1 MSWNRNE
8 MAARAA
14 QELRDGDYVNLGIGL
29 PTLIPDYLPEGSD
42 VQLHAENG
50 ILGVGPFPYDDEVDP
65 DLVNA
70 GKQTVSV
77 VSGASYF
84 DSATSFAMIRGGH
97 VDVAVLG
104 GMQVAANGDLANWM
118 VPGSMVKGMGGA
130 MDLVNGA
137 GRVIVL
143 MDHVAKSG
151 AAKLVSSCDLPLTGK
166 AVVSQVITDLGVFD
180 VTGDGFA
187 VVELAPGVQFEDVVA
202 KTGASVT
209 DSRQRRSAASS
220 DRDRTPSLA

>member
-1 MSWNRNE
+1 MSWTRAE

-14 QELRDGDYVNLGIGL
+14 LELRDGDYVNLGIGL
-29 PTLIPDYLPEGSD
+29 PTLIPDYLPDGSG
-42 VQLHAENG
+42 VTLHAENG

-77 VSGASYF
+77 VAGASFF

-104 GMQVAANGDLANWM
+104 GMQVSGAGDLANWM

-130 MDLVNGA
+130 MDLVSGA

-143 MDHVAKSG
+143 MDHVSKSG
-151 AAKLVSSCDLPLTGK
+151 AAKLVAECDLPLTGQ
-166 AVVSQVITDLGVFD
+166 AVVSRVITDLGVFD
-180 VTGDGFA
+180 VTGSGFA
-187 VVELAPGVQFEDVVA
+187 VVELAPGVEYGDVVA
-202 KTGASVT
+202 ATAAPVTGH
-209 DSRQRRSAASS
+209 R
-220 DRDRTPSLA
+220 

>member
-1 MSWNRNE
+1 MSWNHDQ

-14 QELRDGDYVNLGIGL
+14 LELRDGDYVNLGIGL
-29 PTLIPDYLPEGSD
+29 PTLIPDHLPDGSD
-42 VQLHAENG
+42 VTLHAENG

-65 DLVNA
+65 DLINA

-77 VSGASYF
+77 VAGASYF

-104 GMQVAANGDLANWM
+104 GMQVAGNGDLANWM
-118 VPGSMVKGMGGA
+118 VPGAMVKGMGGA

-143 MDHVAKSG
+143 MDHVTKKG
-151 AAKLVSSCDLPLTGK
+151 AAKLVSDCDLPLTGK
-166 AVVSQVITDLGVFD
+166 AVVSRVITDLAVLD

-187 VVELAPGVQFEDVVA
+187 VVELAPGVTFDEVVE
-202 KTGASVT
+202 KTAAPVA
-209 DSRQRRSAASS
+209 DQRRSATSS
-220 DRDRTPSLA
+220 ARERTPSLA